1 MGAAVWRGSAS
12 AVLHADSVST
22 RRKLCETGP
31 HEVVANDFPKP
42 YAAPC
47 AADTGL
53 VPSERSSH
61 SDPCQPGSQAHALFV
76 QTPLR
81 LQSSPEVH
89 AATAVDTV
97 KKSDTVIMIHIA
109 IVWGQA

>member
-1 MGAAVWRGSAS
+1 MGAAVGRGSAS
-12 AVLHADSVST
+12 AVLHADSVLTENAS
-22 RRKLCETGP
+22 LTGP

-61 SDPCQPGSQAHALFV
+61 ADPCQPGSQAHALFV